1 MHNYI
6 ETDLKPLPHTHKL
19 PSVSSDVRADMET
32 ENTEIRK
39 MNFQ

>member
-6 ETDLKPLPHTHKL
+6 ETDLKPLPHTHNF
-19 PSVSSDVRADMET
+19 PSASSDLHADMET

-39 MNFQ
+39 MN

>member
-19 PSVSSDVRADMET
+19 PSESSGVHADMGGK
-32 ENTEIRK
+32 NTEIRK